1 METPPAM
8 RDHLPCRICATPV
21 ALVPRFRRV
30 KTAICP
36 SCAHEGLDKIVNI
49 RLFKERLPESLWSD
63 KILLNRLFASVL
75 NSFFMLKAVLIFIF
89 SGLYEGFLR
98 ITLTCDIRG
107 GLSRAKALLV
117 LV

>member
-1 METPPAM
+1 
-8 RDHLPCRICATPV
+8 
-21 ALVPRFRRV
+21 
-30 KTAICP
+30 
-36 SCAHEGLDKIVNI
+36 
-49 RLFKERLPESLWSD
+49 
-63 KILLNRLFASVL
+63 
-75 NSFFMLKAVLIFIF
+75 MLKAVLIFIF